1 MYDRTKVKIYVTLV
15 LYYIIVVLSDV
26 IYKTLDLFKQYK
38 NFVKK
43 KNIVIST
50 FSCGFTFFIYSA
62 FSKVSSH
69 STFLYILLK
78 KEKKRKRKYGAA
90 IYLNTY
96 KNGNTIFKV
105 KNEFV
110 NSNKQYLLCDFIFQH
125 ILNSP

>member
-43 KNIVIST
+43 KTVIST

-90 IYLNTY
+90 IYLNIQKWKY
-96 KNGNTIFKV
+96 YI
-105 KNEFV
+105 
-110 NSNKQYLLCDFIFQH
+110 
-125 ILNSP
+125 